1 MRWFWLAL
9 YKATRLVSRLFFGLG
24 HKAQWLGFKA
34 YDKAGLGGGVARSRS
49 RKPLTAIWKAWRK
62 LVARVQS

>member
-1 MRWFWLAL
+1 VRWFWFGL
-9 YKATRLVSRLFFGLG
+9 YKASRVITRLFFGLA

-34 YDKAGLGGGVARSRS
+34 YDKAGLGVRGRRR
-49 RKPLTAIWKAWRK
+49 RKPLTAIWKAWRW